1 MQNNPVFYA
10 TNEDRIYSAGLKK
23 GLEGKTRYMPDV
35 GSLVGSVETIT
46 EQKAIKIGKPEK
58 HAFEAIVREHF
69 DEQVDLDSFI
79 MIGDNPES
87 DIKFA

>member
-23 GLEGKTRYMPDV
+23 GVDGKTRYMPDV

-46 EQKAIKIGKPEK
+46 EQKAIKIC
-58 HAFEAIVREHF
+58 
-69 DEQVDLDSFI
+69 
-79 MIGDNPES
+79 
-87 DIKFA
+87 